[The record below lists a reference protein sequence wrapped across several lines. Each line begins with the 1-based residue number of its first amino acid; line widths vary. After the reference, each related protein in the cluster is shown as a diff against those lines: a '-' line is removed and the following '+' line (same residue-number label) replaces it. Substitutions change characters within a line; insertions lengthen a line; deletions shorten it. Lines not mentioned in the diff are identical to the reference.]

1 MANSRKDSR
10 GYVLRTGESERKDG
24 RYSYSY
30 TDLERNRR
38 TVYAKTLVE
47 LRKIERKIIRDKED
61 GLDPQLADRMT
72 LNQLYDKYIEQK
84 YDLKQSTRVNY
95 LYMYNH
101 FVRPTFGKRFI
112 GKIKYSDVKKFYYK
126 MILNEEMKA
135 STLDSIHTQL
145 HPAFQ
150 MAVRDGLIRQ
160 NPTEGVMREIKKSHI
175 WEHNPR
181 HALTIPQQ
189 KAFMGYLKAHR
200 EYQGWVPIIT
210 VLLGT
215 GMRIGECIGLRWEDV
230 DFEKRIIS
238 VNHTLVYRPDENGKS
253 MKHISTP
260 KTISGRR
267 TIPMIDEVYEA
278 FLDEYELQKCIGFS
292 SEEIEG
298 YSNFIFVTATGTAY
312 LPNAINRAIESAR
325 NAYNTEEIE
334 KAEKEDREPLII
346 PHFSAHHLR
355 HTFCTRLCENESN
368 LKVIQ
373 SIMGHA
379 DITTTMDVYA
389 EATQEKKQEI
399 VANLR
404 GKIII

>member
-1 MANSRKDSR
+1 
-10 GYVLRTGESERKDG
+10 
-24 RYSYSY
+24 
-30 TDLERNRR
+30 
-38 TVYAKTLVE
+38 
-47 LRKIERKIIRDKED
+47 
-61 GLDPQLADRMT
+61 
-72 LNQLYDKYIEQK
+72 
-84 YDLKQSTRVNY
+84 
-95 LYMYNH
+95 
-101 FVRPTFGKRFI
+101 
-112 GKIKYSDVKKFYYK
+112 
-126 MILNEEMKA
+126 
-135 STLDSIHTQL
+135 
-145 HPAFQ
+145 
-150 MAVRDGLIRQ
+150 
-160 NPTEGVMREIKKSHI
+160 
-175 WEHNPR
+175 
-181 HALTIPQQ
+181 
-189 KAFMGYLKAHR
+189 
-200 EYQGWVPIIT
+200 
-210 VLLGT
+210 
-215 GMRIGECIGLRWEDV
+215 MRIGECIGLRWEDV

-278 FLDEYELQKCIGFS
+278 FLNEYELQKCIGFC

-312 LPNAINRAIESAR
+312 LPSAINRAIESAR